1 MPVSAPLRVAVIGAG
16 PAGFFLADK
25 LLAQTDRP
33 VAVDLFE
40 RLPVPYGLVRFGVAP
55 DHEKIKAVTR
65 SFDKVA
71 GRPGFRYFGNVEI
84 GKHLTVDELRRHYHA
99 VAFTTGAQ
107 SDRRMGIPG
116 EDLAGSHPATEF
128 VAWYNGHPDFRDCA
142 FDLTAERV
150 AVVGVGNVA
159 VDVARILSRT
169 PDELARTDIA
179 DHALEA
185 LRHSRIREVHLLG
198 RRGPVQAAFT
208 TPEVKELGELAEADA
223 LARPDEVALDPLS
236 EAQLAREADAAEQ
249 RKVEVLADY
258 ARRTPTG
265 KPKRLNLRF
274 LVSPVE
280 LIGDPSGRVRAIRVV
295 RNRLV
300 DRGGA
305 IAAEPTDGTEEIPVD
320 LVFRSV
326 GYRGMPIPGLPFD
339 PQRGIVPNVDGRVI
353 GPDGAPM
360 AGLYVAGWIKRGP
373 SGVIGTN
380 KPDAAQTA
388 DAILADAAGS
398 SLLDPPGTSAEL
410 MAMLATTRQPDLID
424 WAGWQRIAAAEA
436 AAGKPAGRP
445 RAKLTRVADLVTAA
459 RPES

>member
-1 MPVSAPLRVAVIGAG
+1 MPVSAPLRVAVIGAV

-33 VAVDLFE
+33 VTVDLFE

-71 GRPGFRYFGNVEI
+71 GRPGFRFFGNVEI
-84 GKHLTVDELRRHYHA
+84 GQHLTVDELRRHYHA

-128 VAWYNGHPDFRDCA
+128 VAWYNGHPDFRDRT

-185 LRHSRIREVHLLG
+185 LRHCKVKEVYLLG

-223 LARPDEVALDPLS
+223 LARPEEVALDPLS
-236 EAQLAREADAAEQ
+236 EAQLAREDDASEK

-258 ARRTPTG
+258 AARTPTG
-265 KPKRLNLRF
+265 KPKRLVLRF

-280 LIGDPSGRVRAIRVV
+280 LVGDAAGRVRSLRLVK
-295 RNRLV
+295 NRLV
-300 DRGGA
+300 ERDGG
-305 IAAEPTDGTEEIPVD
+305 IAAVATDQHEELPVD

-326 GYRGMPIPGLPFD
+326 GYRGVAIPGLPFD
-339 PQRGIVPNVDGRVI
+339 EKRGTVPNVAGRVT
-353 GPDGAPM
+353 GPDGAPLP
-360 AGLYVAGWIKRGP
+360 GLYAAGWIKRGDC
-373 SGVIGTN
+373 SKQAV
-380 KPDAAQTA
+380 D
-388 DAILADAAGS
+388 
-398 SLLDPPGTSAEL
+398 
-410 MAMLATTRQPDLID
+410 RQACL
-424 WAGWQRIAAAEA
+424 
-436 AAGKPAGRP
+436 PAP
-445 RAKLTRVADLVTAA
+445 L
-459 RPES
+459 